1 MSDRRHNYSETVPKI
16 LLNPSPLLRTDQTG
30 KQDKFAITS
39 GSFVFFF
46 FFKNDLRQHEMQIPS
61 ESFRLTY
68 LTNFSDQSYAHS
80 STPQLVSL
88 AASTHLAV

>member
-39 GSFVFFF
+39 GRHPFFF
-46 FFKNDLRQHEMQIPS
+46 FFKMIFCNMRCKSPIGIIQ
-61 ESFRLTY
+61 
-68 LTNFSDQSYAHS
+68 AHL
-80 STPQLVSL
+80 PNKLQ
-88 AASTHLAV
+88 

>member
-39 GSFVFFF
+39 GRFFF
-46 FFKNDLRQHEMQIPS
+46 FFFLKMIFGNMRCKSHQNHS
-61 ESFRLTY
+61 GSLT
-68 LTNFSDQSYAHS
+68 
-80 STPQLVSL
+80 
-88 AASTHLAV
+88 

>member
-39 GSFVFFF
+39 GRYFLFFF
-46 FFKNDLRQHEMQIPS
+46 F
-61 ESFRLTY
+61 
-68 LTNFSDQSYAHS
+68 
-80 STPQLVSL
+80 
-88 AASTHLAV
+88 

>member
-39 GSFVFFF
+39 GRHPFFF
-46 FFKNDLRQHEMQIPS
+46 FLNDLLQHEMQVS
-61 ESFRLTY
+61 HRNHSGSLT
-68 LTNFSDQSYAHS
+68 
-80 STPQLVSL
+80 
-88 AASTHLAV
+88 